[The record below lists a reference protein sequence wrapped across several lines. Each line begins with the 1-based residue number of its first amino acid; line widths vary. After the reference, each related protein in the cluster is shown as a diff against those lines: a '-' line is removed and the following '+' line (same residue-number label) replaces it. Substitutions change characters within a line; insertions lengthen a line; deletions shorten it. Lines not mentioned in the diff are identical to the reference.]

1 MLLKTLTTLFIVV
14 GVILA
19 FSFPWVVGPTPKLIH
34 RTPAM
39 ARGESTPGQRSQLL
53 EEKKFSLRF
62 GIYLTSLLTC
72 FLAAS
77 ICAVILAR
85 KVRLAYQEEARQNLE
100 FLIESTLRT
109 HQKQPPP
116 THEKNEQDA

>member
-14 GVILA
+14 GVLLA
-19 FSFPWVVGPTPKLIH
+19 FSFPWIVGPTPKLIH

-39 ARGESTPGQRSQLL
+39 ARGELTPEQLSGL
-53 EEKKFSLRF
+53 RAEKEYSVRF
-62 GIYLTSLLTC
+62 GIYVMSLLTC
-72 FLAAS
+72 FIAAS
-77 ICAVILAR
+77 ICALILAR

-116 THEKNEQDA
+116 TEKNEQDA